1 MTQKEFEYLYDS
13 YVTSVARFLS
23 HYTKKTDQLED
34 WVQIVF
40 LKLWKYRESVNTDGE
55 YLKTYLLK
63 IARNVA
69 LTELKKEK
77 QNVVEY
83 QPDMNGVAKPEVV
96 EEWHAQA
103 GEQQAFGVFMEKY
116 NDALGKVPPRAQEV
130 YQLSRE
136 EGLTYKEIAETL
148 QISPK
153 TVEVHI
159 RKALQMLRDELGEF
173 QR

>member
-1 MTQKEFEYLYDS
+1 MTQKEFEHLYDS

-40 LKLWKYRESVNTDGE
+40 FKLWKYRESVDVDGE

-69 LTELKKEK
+69 LTQLSKEK
-77 QNVVEY
+77 QEIVEY
-83 QPDMNGVAKPEVV
+83 KADMNEIPKSEEV
-96 EEWHAQA
+96 EEWYTHA
-103 GEQQAFGVFMEKY
+103 GEEQKPGIFMEKY
-116 NDALGKVPPRAQEV
+116 NDVFDKIPPRAQEV

-136 EGLTYKEIAETL
+136 EGLTYQEIAETL

-159 RKALQMLRDELGEF
+159 SKALHVLRKELEEF
-173 QR
+173 QG